1 MHFRELPP
9 NGKAAPTS
17 PPEGAVPPVDCTTL
31 GIQEWGG
38 KRFCQGPRDKK
49 VVSPQGRVG
58 SSAEEGVLAME
69 EAQQPAVWGR
79 LLDDLLDL

>member
-1 MHFRELPP
+1 MGGEHFRQGPSDK
-9 NGKAAPTS
+9 GDIS
-17 PPEGAVPPVDCTTL
+17 PP
-31 GIQEWGG
+31 
-38 KRFCQGPRDKK
+38 
-49 VVSPQGRVG
+49 GRVG